1 MDNENKACNNCR
13 YARQHYVIGCRGHF
27 VKLENVMDCMHNK
40 VTKIQFKK
48 CFKNKSLC
56 EHWEPFELKQQEHDH
71 KINELLK
78 LVNTR
83 LVQVIEVLES
93 REIDK

>member
-1 MDNENKACNNCR
+1 
-13 YARQHYVIGCRGHF
+13 
-27 VKLENVMDCMHNK
+27 MHGK
-40 VTKIQFKK
+40 VTQIQFKQY
-48 CFKNKSLC
+48 FKGKLTC
-56 EHWEPFELKQQEHDH
+56 PHWEPFELKKQEHDH

-93 REIDK
+93 REIDE